1 MLVANSFDLWK
12 KDVFFPAAE
21 EVQESAD
28 IMESTYRAWTRKRR
42 ESVAPEDLDELCRE
56 LQTALGTAKWQL
68 EEFEK
73 AVRLSYCQC
82 GDDHTTARH
91 KQFISAIENQI
102 SHVETALRASFSA
115 EGKKQLRWVQLDEEE
130 CDDLAA
136 FLSGT
141 SHCLPSAEDEYVEL
155 GPSVKTFEE
164 KPMRRNDLDIKS
176 NAACNLD
183 ISDEIKGVTDT
194 IITIKDP
201 NFMMD
206 LNGKEMPGTR
216 DEIIYHADRTT
227 NTRKTRSSPNCELR
241 IIIPDEAEQ
250 RTQLMPSFQD
260 TPKEKGSK
268 LVFWR
273 RCGEL
278 HQAKGAV
285 NLFNQLFGRVG
296 ASQKQSQS
304 PQKRWQ
310 GPLRLQYGR
319 SVQVTLA
326 LMLTFFLLVS
336 TTVLMEGS
344 LFAVPFMFSSS

>member
-1 MLVANSFDLWK
+1 MMVANSFDLWK

-28 IMESTYRAWTRKRR
+28 IMESTYRAWARQRR

-73 AVRLSYCQC
+73 AVRLSYRQR

-91 KQFISAIENQI
+91 RQFISAIENQI
-102 SHVETALRASFSA
+102 SHVETALSASFSA
-115 EGKKQLRWVQLDEEE
+115 EGKKHLRWVHLDEEE

-141 SHCLPSAEDEYVEL
+141 SHCIPSAKNEYVENH
-155 GPSVKTFEE
+155 
-164 KPMRRNDLDIKS
+164 MRRKDADIKS

-183 ISDEIKGVTDT
+183 ISDEIKGVNDT
-194 IITIKDP
+194 VINIKDP
-201 NFMMD
+201 GFVMD
-206 LNGKEMPGTR
+206 LNGKEMPGAR
-216 DEIIYHADRTT
+216 DDIIYHADRTT
-227 NTRKTRSSPNCELR
+227 NTRKTWSSPNCELR
-241 IIIPDEAEQ
+241 VVVADEAEQ
-250 RTQLMPSFQD
+250 RTKLMPSFED

-273 RCGEL
+273 GCGEL

-285 NLFNQLFGRVG
+285 YLFSQLFGRVG

-310 GPLRLQYGR
+310 SPLRLHYGR

-326 LMLTFFLLVS
+326 LMLTFFLLV
-336 TTVLMEGS
+336 
-344 LFAVPFMFSSS
+344 PFVFYSS

>member
-28 IMESTYRAWTRKRR
+28 IMESTYRAWARERR

-73 AVRLSYCQC
+73 AVRLSYRQR

-91 KQFISAIENQI
+91 RQFISAIENQI
-102 SHVETALRASFSA
+102 SHVETALSASFSA
-115 EGKKQLRWVQLDEEE
+115 EGKKHLRWVELDEEE

-141 SHCLPSAEDEYVEL
+141 SHCIPSAKNDHVEL
-155 GPSVKTFEE
+155 GPSVKSSEE
-164 KPMRRNDLDIKS
+164 KPMRRKEVDIKS

-183 ISDEIKGVTDT
+183 ISDEIKGVKDT
-194 IITIKDP
+194 AINIKDP
-201 NFMMD
+201 NFIMD
-206 LNGKEMPGTR
+206 LSGKEMPGTR
-216 DEIIYHADRTT
+216 DDIVYHADRTT
-227 NTRKTRSSPNCELR
+227 NTRKTWGSPNCELR
-241 IIIPDEAEQ
+241 IIVADEAEQ
-250 RTQLMPSFQD
+250 RTQVMPSLED

-273 RCGEL
+273 SCGEF

-310 GPLRLQYGR
+310 GPLRLHYGR
-319 SVQVTLA
+319 SVQVTLV
-326 LMLTFFLLVS
+326 LMLTFFLLV
-336 TTVLMEGS
+336 
-344 LFAVPFMFSSS
+344 PFVFYSS

>member
-28 IMESTYRAWTRKRR
+28 IMESTYRAWARARR

-73 AVRLSYCQC
+73 AVRLSYRQH

-91 KQFISAIENQI
+91 RQFISAIENQI
-102 SHVETALRASFSA
+102 SHVETALSVSFSA
-115 EGKKQLRWVQLDEEE
+115 EGKKHLRWVQLDEEE
-130 CDDLAA
+130 CEDLAA

-141 SHCLPSAEDEYVEL
+141 SHCPPSAKKEYVAHEL
-155 GPSVKTFEE
+155 SGITSEE
-164 KPMRRNDLDIKS
+164 KPIRRKDLDVKS
-176 NAACNLD
+176 NAAN
-183 ISDEIKGVTDT
+183 SDNFIELKGVTET
-194 IITIKDP
+194 VINIKDP
-201 NFMMD
+201 NFTVD
-206 LNGKEMPGTR
+206 LNGKEMPGSR
-216 DEIIYHADRTT
+216 DEIIYHVDRTT
-227 NTRKTRSSPNCELR
+227 NTRKTWSSNCELR
-241 IIIPDEAEQ
+241 IIVPDEAEQ
-250 RTQLMPSFQD
+250 RTQLIPSFGD

-285 NLFNQLFGRVG
+285 NLFKNLFGRVG
-296 ASQKQSQS
+296 VSQKQSQS
-304 PQKRWQ
+304 PQKRWH

-326 LMLTFFLLVS
+326 VMLTFFLLV
-336 TTVLMEGS
+336 
-344 LFAVPFMFSSS
+344 PFMFYSG